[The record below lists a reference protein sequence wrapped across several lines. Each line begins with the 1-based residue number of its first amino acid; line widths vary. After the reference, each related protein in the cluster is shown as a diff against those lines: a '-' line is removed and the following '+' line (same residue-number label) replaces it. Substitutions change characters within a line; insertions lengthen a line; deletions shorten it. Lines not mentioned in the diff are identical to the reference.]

1 MHSVTTETRN
11 TGLMKKT
18 HLLVA
23 LGILSGCAHDH
34 DADTAPVRV
43 NTPGMPSAELAL
55 QQSIDRVHGFIAN
68 MQQRLGDDPALH
80 VLPSVAKRVASADQ
94 HTAML
99 AAGTL
104 APATATTTSVSLTQT
119 PRSATPIAGKGG
131 VTWFAFGDGTPT
143 LTCHYPAICLVR
155 LEAGE
160 TAIASQISLSD
171 TTNWHTDLVRGTNG
185 IHAGWALAIEPGTQA
200 QQAQIRLPTSRRV
213 YNIQLTAAVPSMTVV
228 AFTHAPSDPLSQPA
242 FTSASPLAAF
252 DHSNPDFR
260 YTLSGATPP
269 WTPLRVYRDAG
280 HTFIDF
286 PQGQIVTR
294 PRLVVLAPHVAQPNA
309 YHVAGDSY
317 VVDAIIDDL
326 QLIGTEA
333 KHPTVRA
340 TYGARP

>member
-1 MHSVTTETRN
+1 
-11 TGLMKKT
+11 MKKT

-55 QQSIDRVHGFIAN
+55 QQSIDRVHGFITN
-68 MQQRLGDDPALH
+68 MQQRLGDDPALRIRPG
-80 VLPSVAKRVASADQ
+80 VARSVTAVAPHAPLTVAGA
-94 HTAML
+94 TAPG
-99 AAGTL
+99 A
-104 APATATTTSVSLTQT
+104 ATTTPAAVA
-119 PRSATPIAGKGG
+119 PVAHSATPITGKGG

-143 LTCHYPAICLVR
+143 LTCHHPAICMIR

-160 TAIASQISLSD
+160 TALASQITLSD
-171 TTNWHTDLVRGTNG
+171 TANWHTDLVRGTSG
-185 IHAGWALAIEPGTQA
+185 IHAGWALAIEPGPQARQA
-200 QQAQIRLPTSRRV
+200 QLSLPTSRRV
-213 YNIQLTAAVPSMTVV
+213 YNIALSAALPSMTTV
-228 AFTHAPSDPLSQPA
+228 AFTHAPTDPLSQPA
-242 FTSASPLAAF
+242 FAPASPLAAY
-252 DHSNPDFR
+252 DRSNPDFR

-317 VVDAIIDDL
+317 VVDAVIDDL
-326 QLIGTEA
+326 QLIGASTDQ
-333 KHPTVRA
+333 PTVRA
-340 TYGARP
+340 TYGAHP